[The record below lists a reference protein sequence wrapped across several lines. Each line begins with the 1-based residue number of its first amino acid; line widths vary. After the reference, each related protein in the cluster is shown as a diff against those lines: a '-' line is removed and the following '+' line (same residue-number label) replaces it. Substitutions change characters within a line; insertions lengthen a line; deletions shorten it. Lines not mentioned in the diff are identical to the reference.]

1 MAFVRAQALQS
12 ISRFRDA
19 IAGVGVS
26 LLGLYWAIV
35 GIGAI
40 SILGTTL
47 AVAGA
52 LLVFAGIQRGRFS
65 TGAGG
70 SGVVLVDEGQ
80 VTYFGPIEGGSVVI
94 SDLSKVE
101 LNPSSDTA
109 SEWVLFDPNTRP
121 LRIPTD
127 AEGAEAL
134 FDVFSG
140 LQGLQTEKMLAA
152 LEAARP
158 QQVVIWR
165 SNRAALH

>member
-1 MAFVRAQALQS
+1 MKFIRPDILEA

-26 LLGLYWAIV
+26 LLGLYWAL
-35 GIGAI
+35 GEIGPM
-40 SILGTTL
+40 SILGTSM
-47 AVAGA
+47 AIAGA
-52 LLVFAGIQRGRFS
+52 LLVFAGIQRGRFR

-70 SGVVLVDEGQ
+70 AGVVMVDEGQ
-80 VTYFGPIEGGSVVI
+80 VTYYGPVEGGSVVI
-94 SDLSKVE
+94 SDLARVE
-101 LNPSSDTA
+101 LDPTA
-109 SEWVLFDPNTRP
+109 EKVSEWVLHDPNTVP

-140 LQGLQTEKMLAA
+140 LEGLQTEKLLAV
-152 LEAARP
+152 LENVQN
-158 QQVVIWR
+158 QQVVIWQ